1 MWGFELWVLSF
12 RFWVVGLGCG
22 VCVRPCFRI
31 TISCLFPK
39 KLVFLP
45 NTSILILNM
54 TLLANIDLLT
64 AYTTSFTKAFI
75 GYVPNLIAAFL
86 LLIVGIWAIRFITK
100 IVRKIMIRREVEI
113 TLIEFLGNIITWA
126 LRIVLFIAVISK
138 LGIES
143 SSFVAIL
150 GAAGLAVGLSLQG
163 SLSNFA
169 GGMLI
174 IFFKPFKIGDFIEAQ
189 GVSGTV
195 KHIQI
200 FVTQLVTANNQV
212 IFIPNGALS
221 NGTIINYNENDIRRT
236 DLNITISYETN
247 IKTAKDMIIAIID
260 KNPKVLQEPKPAVV
274 INEITDSG
282 IKIAIRV
289 WAKNEDFWEVRSGIL
304 EQSISAF
311 NAAEIS
317 FQPYVKEFSKK

>member
-1 MWGFELWVLSF
+1 
-12 RFWVVGLGCG
+12 
-22 VCVRPCFRI
+22 
-31 TISCLFPK
+31 
-39 KLVFLP
+39 
-45 NTSILILNM
+45 M
-54 TLLANIDLLT
+54 TLPANIDLLT
-64 AYTTSFTKAFI
+64 EYTTSFTKAFI

-86 LLIVGIWAIRFITK
+86 LLVIGIWAIRMITK
-100 IVRKIMIRREVEI
+100 IVRKIMVRREVEI
-113 TLIEFLGNIITWA
+113 TLIEFLTNIVNWA

-189 GVSGTV
+189 NVSGTV
-195 KHIQI
+195 KQIQI
-200 FVTQLVTANNQV
+200 FVTQLVTPNNQV

-221 NGTIINYNENDIRRT
+221 NGTIINYNENDTRRT
-236 DLNITISYETN
+236 DLIFTISYETN
-247 IKTAKDMIIAIID
+247 IKTAKDMIVSIIEQH
-260 KNPKVLQEPKPAVV
+260 PKALQDPKPAVV
-274 INEITDSG
+274 INEITESG

-289 WAKNEDFWEVRSGIL
+289 WAKNEDFWEVRSAIL

-311 NAAEIS
+311 NESEIM